1 MKDIIIT
8 ILLIFINISLYSA
21 NSDGLLKILDQE
33 IGKRDEY
40 MNIKESKI
48 DSLRKLI
55 KKDIPLGEEYRINKQ
70 IFEEYHTYKYDSAM
84 YYIARN
90 KEIADFM
97 ENNKY
102 KDEVRISQSQLLSTA
117 GLINESITN
126 ISQLDRSKLDNSL
139 LLIYYET
146 MESIYYTAKNYSN
159 DSIYTPQYE
168 KIERA
173 YIDSVYSLLPEG
185 SINQIYYS
193 GYKRLVNNQLE
204 EAKEILLNL
213 LENLPENVR
222 LYAIICS
229 NLATI
234 NRLQD
239 NNRDYEKYLILAAI
253 SDQIC
258 ALKENSAMQ
267 RLAIFLSQN
276 KPEEL
281 TRAYQYINYSM
292 EDASFYN
299 SRLRTVQ
306 VAQNMPIIIKAYQ
319 LKSEE
324 ENRNLRASLIIIS
337 ILLLVL
343 IGLLTYVYR
352 QVQIVKKNRKELYTL
367 NNQLNKLNNN
377 LQSANRIREESI
389 SLFIDLSSSYLNK
402 MDSFRETV
410 KRKIL
415 AKQIDDLYS
424 MSTTTES
431 IQSVQDTF
439 LQTFDNAF
447 LRLYPDFLEEFN
459 KLLSDEGKVKLKKGE
474 LLNSELRVFAL
485 IKLGIRDSS
494 KIASFLHFS
503 PQTIYNYRNKV
514 KNYSIVDRNNFEK
527 YVQEIGEIM

>member
-1 MKDIIIT
+1 
-8 ILLIFINISLYSA
+8 
-21 NSDGLLKILDQE
+21 
-33 IGKRDEY
+33 
-40 MNIKESKI
+40 
-48 DSLRKLI
+48 
-55 KKDIPLGEEYRINKQ
+55 
-70 IFEEYHTYKYDSAM
+70 
-84 YYIARN
+84 
-90 KEIADFM
+90 
-97 ENNKY
+97 
-102 KDEVRISQSQLLSTA
+102 
-117 GLINESITN
+117 
-126 ISQLDRSKLDNSL
+126 
-139 LLIYYET
+139 
-146 MESIYYTAKNYSN
+146 
-159 DSIYTPQYE
+159 
-168 KIERA
+168 
-173 YIDSVYSLLPEG
+173 
-185 SINQIYYS
+185 
-193 GYKRLVNNQLE
+193 
-204 EAKEILLNL
+204 
-213 LENLPENVR
+213 
-222 LYAIICS
+222 
-229 NLATI
+229 
-234 NRLQD
+234 
-239 NNRDYEKYLILAAI
+239 
-253 SDQIC
+253 
-258 ALKENSAMQ
+258 
-267 RLAIFLSQN
+267 
-276 KPEEL
+276 
-281 TRAYQYINYSM
+281 M

>member
-1 MKDIIIT
+1 MLKTLLDTKFDDCLILIT
-8 ILLIFINISLYSA
+8 NFNISTTIRNERHNHYNITYFYKYQPVFS
-21 NSDGLLKILDQE
+21 KFRRPPEILDQE

-239 NNRDYEKYLILAAI
+239 NNRDYEKYLIL
-253 SDQIC
+253 
-258 ALKENSAMQ
+258 LP
-267 RLAIFLSQN
+267 F
-276 KPEEL
+276 
-281 TRAYQYINYSM
+281 
-292 EDASFYN
+292 
-299 SRLRTVQ
+299 
-306 VAQNMPIIIKAYQ
+306 PIRYA
-319 LKSEE
+319 
-324 ENRNLRASLIIIS
+324 
-337 ILLLVL
+337 
-343 IGLLTYVYR
+343 
-352 QVQIVKKNRKELYTL
+352 
-367 NNQLNKLNNN
+367 
-377 LQSANRIREESI
+377 
-389 SLFIDLSSSYLNK
+389 
-402 MDSFRETV
+402 
-410 KRKIL
+410 
-415 AKQIDDLYS
+415 
-424 MSTTTES
+424 
-431 IQSVQDTF
+431 
-439 LQTFDNAF
+439 
-447 LRLYPDFLEEFN
+447 P
-459 KLLSDEGKVKLKKGE
+459 
-474 LLNSELRVFAL
+474 
-485 IKLGIRDSS
+485 
-494 KIASFLHFS
+494 
-503 PQTIYNYRNKV
+503 
-514 KNYSIVDRNNFEK
+514 
-527 YVQEIGEIM
+527 